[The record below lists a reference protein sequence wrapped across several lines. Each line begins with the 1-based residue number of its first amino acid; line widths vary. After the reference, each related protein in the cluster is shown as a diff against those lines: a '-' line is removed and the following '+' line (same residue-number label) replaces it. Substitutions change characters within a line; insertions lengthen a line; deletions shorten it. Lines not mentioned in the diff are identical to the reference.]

1 MVAKALKKMNYEEN
15 DDEKTYVVAKPK
27 VPKVKLLVKINYA
40 ETLAL
45 RFLTWIFTTSFDVIF
60 SIL

>member
-27 VPKVKLLVKINYA
+27 VSKVKLLVKINYA
-40 ETLAL
+40 
-45 RFLTWIFTTSFDVIF
+45 
-60 SIL
+60 

>member
-27 VPKVKLLVKINYA
+27 VSKVKLLVKI
-40 ETLAL
+40 
-45 RFLTWIFTTSFDVIF
+45 
-60 SIL
+60 SIMPKLWSYVF